1 MFHKHPKRKTMKK
14 TITQKLMTVAML
26 SAFGFYQIGISQTN
40 PTAQALPYSQNFG
53 TGTFTVAPTG
63 MAVWTINSSPASSQ
77 SNAESSTANGNA
89 TITAATATQTTGD
102 AYGYATSSNGRLYFQ
117 TSSNT
122 TNGTNQPVLAINTT
136 GQTNISVTYGIE
148 MIIGTPRT
156 IGFVFQYR
164 VGTSGTWTD
173 VSGGVYSHTSSDRTN
188 GQVDNFS
195 LTLPSAANNQS
206 VVQVRWA
213 CWRGTQSGNSSGA
226 ALDNISVTATS
237 QVGGYFRSKQNGNWN
252 SVSTWQASPD
262 SATWVNA
269 TVVPSYHANSILVKD
284 SVSITATDSID
295 QTTVST
301 SGILTYANVTGST
314 VNIMNGT
321 GIDLNVLG
329 KYYDAGSNNT
339 VWATSATWQ
348 LGSSASLIRNR
359 NTSSDVWRDHYYNT
373 ITNIPATSNWIAIK
387 NSTDNP
393 SLSST
398 NGMHYGN
405 LSILNTT
412 GSLWTTSGSSAFI
425 GSTDFPIIKG
435 SLSIGGSGGVSFLIS
450 NTNASPVLVNGN
462 FTLASGSTLRNQG
475 TGLELQGNVAMNGT
489 LSTTGSAYILLS
501 GSNTQTMSGSGL
513 SFQYL
518 TVNKTS
524 VPATVTLNSPATITG
539 TLTLTNGL
547 IVSDTTHLLTF
558 NAGTVVNGVNNDSS
572 FVSGPVKKIGNT
584 AFTFPLGKN
593 TNAQIISIT
602 APTSITDAF
611 QAEYFDTNP
620 TTIYGTY
627 SDTTFNYISTC
638 QFFKLLRKNGT
649 SNIQP
654 TLGYDASSC
663 VAQLFPTPTIVG
675 FNGTKW
681 KELGFT
687 NFTFTYSGG
696 TASTSTT
703 VTQYGA
709 ITFGTYNPLY
719 ASNHQGDSCYNSVT
733 MPSGATSTITGF
745 SQTKRAT
752 WFAFTPTTSEVKVT
766 LTNTSMGSYHIRA
779 IALMEGSCLQSNS
792 AGLDSSATDTTLRI
806 VLHEAQIG
814 TPYFVVTV
822 MDLQSCNSCTYTPTT
837 FNLQV
842 QSLTPPV
849 QTVSSGVVSMNG
861 VPSHMKQQIIIRVN
875 KAHLNMSNVNNT
887 SMLGGTVLQFIDTL
901 TISKIAL
908 ALYSGNTTIVKNL
921 PMTKI
926 FPSMTSAD
934 TISLSRDSSIV
945 RVPDFFEN
953 FVLTVTEKDKIFYNS
968 RLLCSILDGGEPNY
982 VCISTSVPNDPNYA
996 ASQPNL
1002 HPITTYPNANIN
1014 VENAWN
1020 IETGKSFV
1028 KVGIYDSGIDGTH
1041 DELTGKVAGGY
1052 NYAGNPGTAIPP
1064 NQNYDGFGHGT
1075 SCAGIIGAY
1084 RNNSIGIAGIAGG
1097 DASVGNPGC
1106 TFYDMRILD
1115 VSGNPVP
1122 VSTIANAIREGA
1134 TSTGAGGYGLHIMN
1148 NSYGQASFG
1157 ATTTLHDAI
1166 QFAVQNGV
1174 IFIAS
1179 RGNWFDPSLNGTT
1192 CIVTLPNIDDA
1203 QYPSCYQDE
1212 MVINVGASGKDGQ
1225 WKTIGN
1231 GDAANIC
1238 DNNYQ
1243 SMIKN
1248 SVDVIAPGT
1257 TVLVQTTNHTT
1268 NDYHSFSGTSASCP
1282 EVAGVA
1288 ALMLSHVDQPNPA
1301 PNNLVIEDVET
1312 ILQMSAADRSVSPA
1326 SVGYDDYSG
1335 WGLLDATTAMN
1346 KINTPNFKIQ
1356 HFGVGQNVTSSSTQT
1371 LVLNGGNYEL
1381 IQLLSPYQGLPANTY
1396 RAYKVLVTITLN
1408 YNLSSPTDQ
1417 IITSWPRY
1425 SSTVGWDITDAFNKN
1440 NWCQIISVSPTQA
1453 KLQTYVY
1460 DFFALSDGT
1469 SITDPWFP
1477 VHYSAAKVALSIYTQ
1492 TGVTGIDKL
1501 NANDMVMGLYPNPA
1515 DNSTTVNVTLS
1526 NPQKIS
1532 LEVYDVQGRLVK
1544 NVANE
1549 RISEGTHQYPI
1560 LLGDMADG
1568 VYYVKLITETSTYG
1582 KKLIVTK

>member
-1 MFHKHPKRKTMKK
+1 MKK
-14 TITQKLMTVAML
+14 QLLKIKAAALLFAL
-26 SAFGFYQIGISQTN
+26 GSYQIGISQTN
-40 PTAQALPYSQNFG
+40 PIAQSLPYSQNFG

-63 MAVWTINSSPASSQ
+63 IAVWTINSSPASSQ
-77 SNAESSTANGNA
+77 TNAESSTPNGNA

-122 TNGTNQPVLAINTT
+122 TNGTNQPVIAINTI
-136 GQTNISVTYGIE
+136 GWTNVSVSYGIE
-148 MIIGTPRT
+148 MISGTTRT
-156 IGFVFQYR
+156 IGFVLQYR

-173 VSGGVYSHTSSDRTN
+173 VTSSVYSHTSSDRTN

-206 VVQVRWA
+206 VVQLRWA

-269 TVVPSYHANSILVKD
+269 TVVPSYHSNSILVKD
-284 SVSITATDSID
+284 SVTITATDSID

-301 SGILTYANVTGST
+301 SGILTYSNVTGSV
-314 VNIMNGT
+314 VNIMNGV
-321 GIDLNVLG
+321 GIDLNILG
-329 KYYDAGSNNT
+329 KYYDAGPSST

-359 NTSSDVWRDHYYNT
+359 STSSDVWRDHYYNT

-412 GSLWTTSGSSAFI
+412 GSLWTTSSSSAFT

-435 SLSIGGSGGVSFLIS
+435 NLNIGGSGGVSFLIS
-450 NTNASPVLVNGN
+450 NTNASPVLVQGS
-462 FTLASGSTLRNQG
+462 FTLSTGSTLRNQG
-475 TGLELQGNVAMNGT
+475 TGLEFQGNVAMNGT

-501 GSNTQTMSGSGL
+501 GNNTQTMSGSGL
-513 SFQYL
+513 SFLYL
-518 TVNKTS
+518 TVSKTS
-524 VPATVTLNSPATITG
+524 VPAIVTLSSPATITG

-547 IVSDTTHLLTF
+547 IVSDTIHLLTF
-558 NAGTVVNGVNNDSS
+558 NAGSAVNGVNNDSS

-602 APTSITDAF
+602 APTNITDAF

-620 TTIYGTY
+620 TAIYGTY

-638 QFFKLLRKNGT
+638 QYFKLLRKNGT

-681 KELGFT
+681 KDLGLT

-709 ITFGTYNPLY
+709 ITYGTYNPLY

-752 WFAFTPTTSEVKVT
+752 WFTFTPTTSEVKVT
-766 LTNTSMGSYHIRA
+766 LTNTSMGANHVRA
-779 IALMEGSCLQSNS
+779 IALMEGSCLQSNF

-822 MDLQSCNSCTYTPTT
+822 MDLQSCNTCTYTPTT

-842 QSLTPPV
+842 QSLTPPT
-849 QTVSSGVVSMNG
+849 QTISNGVAYLNN
-861 VPSHMKQQIIIRVN
+861 VPSHMYRQIIIRVN
-875 KAHLNMSNVNNT
+875 KSHLNMSNVNNT
-887 SMLGGTVLQFIDTL
+887 SMLGGTVSQFIDTL

-908 ALYSGNTTIVKNL
+908 ALYSGNNTIVKNL
-921 PMTKI
+921 AIKKI

-934 TISLSRDSSIV
+934 TLSLSHDSSIV

-953 FVLTVTEKDKIFYNS
+953 FVLTVGEKDKIFYNS

-982 VCISTSVPNDPNYA
+982 VVVTTSVPNDPNYA

-1002 HPITTYPNANIN
+1002 HPTTTYPNANIN

-1020 IETGKSFV
+1020 IETGQSFV

-1041 DELTGKVAGGY
+1041 DELSGKVAGGY
-1052 NYAGNPGTAIPP
+1052 NYAGSPQTSIPP
-1064 NQNYDGFGHGT
+1064 NQNYDGFFHGT
-1075 SCAGIIGAY
+1075 ACAGVIGAY
-1084 RNNSIGIAGIAGG
+1084 RNNSIGVAGIAGG
-1097 DASVGNPGC
+1097 DASTSNPGC
-1106 TFYDMRILD
+1106 TLYDMRIFD
-1115 VSGNPVP
+1115 VQGNPVP
-1122 VSTIANAIREGA
+1122 VSDIARAIKDGVNI
-1134 TSTGAGGYGLHIMN
+1134 YGLHIMN
-1148 NSYGQASFG
+1148 NSYSNATYG

-1166 QFAVQNGV
+1166 QYAVQNGV

-1179 RGNWFDPSLNGTT
+1179 RGNWFDPNYNGTT
-1192 CIVTLPNIDDA
+1192 CVATPQNIDDA
-1203 QYPSCYQDE
+1203 VYPACYSDE
-1212 MVINVGASGKDGQ
+1212 MVISVGASGTDGK
-1225 WKTIGN
+1225 WKTNTN
-1231 GDAANIC
+1231 GDNTLIC
-1238 DNNYQ
+1238 DENYQ

-1248 SVDVIAPGT
+1248 SVDIIAPGT
-1257 TVLVQTTNHTT
+1257 TALVQTTNHTT
-1268 NDYHSFSGTSASCP
+1268 DDYRQFSGTSAACP
-1282 EVAGVA
+1282 HVSGVA
-1288 ALMLSHVDQPNPA
+1288 ALMLSHVNQPYSS

-1312 ILQMSAADRSVSPA
+1312 ILQMSANNLQS
-1326 SVGYDDYSG
+1326 GTGNYDDHNG
-1335 WGLLDATTAMN
+1335 WGLLDATAAMN
-1346 KINTPNFKIQ
+1346 KIIAPNFKVQ
-1356 HFGVGQNVTSSSTQT
+1356 HFAVGQNVTSSSTQT
-1371 LVLNGGNYEL
+1371 LVLNGGNFEL
-1381 IQLLSPYQGLPANTY
+1381 IQLFSPYQGLPANIY
-1396 RAYKVLVTITLN
+1396 RAYKVQVTITLN
-1408 YNLSSPTDQ
+1408 YHLSSSTDQ

-1425 SSTVGWDITDAFNKN
+1425 SSTVGWDISDAFNKN
-1440 NWCQIISVSPTQA
+1440 NWCEILSVSPTQA
-1453 KLQTYVY
+1453 VLRTYVY
-1460 DFFALSDGT
+1460 DFFALEDGT

-1477 VHYSAAKVALSIYTQ
+1477 VHYSAAKVGLSIYTQ
-1492 TGVTGIDKL
+1492 TGVSGIDKL
-1501 NANDMVMGLYPNPA
+1501 NTNDMVMGLYPNPA

-1526 NPQKIS
+1526 TPQKIS
-1532 LEVYDVQGRLVK
+1532 LEVYDVQGRLVR

-1549 RISEGTHQYPI
+1549 RISEGTHQFPI
-1560 LLGDMADG
+1560 SLGDMADG
-1568 VYYVKLITETSTYG
+1568 IYYVKLITETSTYG